1 MARLSNERHER
12 FCIEYIRT
20 LNAKQSYLI
29 AYPESSEESAKTSG
43 ARLLS
48 NANVGRRIE
57 ELMAQDRKKRIAS
70 AEEVLELLTEI
81 ARGETTEQ
89 IVTPKG
95 KIVEAESNTQAR
107 LKALD
112 LLAKRYNLTTNSK
125 IDLDANV
132 QVVFEGEGDLLE

>member
-20 LNAKQSYLI
+20 LNAKQSYMI
-29 AYPESSEESAKTSG
+29 VYPEANDRNAEVSG
-43 ARLLS
+43 SRLLR
-48 NANVGRRIE
+48 NVKVRERIE
-57 ELMAQDRKKRIAS
+57 ELMARDTQGRIAS
-70 AEEVLELLTEI
+70 AEEVLELLTQI

-112 LLAKRYNLTTNSK
+112 LLAKRYSLLTDKLEVSGNVGVTIVN
-125 IDLDANV
+125 DLPEDV
-132 QVVFEGEGDLLE
+132 E